1 MNNSIVLLFFIVI
14 IITLYFFITTR
25 CTETETFADN
35 TIASI
40 PTCLSG
46 GHLIDNNTMC
56 SEQMRNP
63 NASGKCPLEYSLID
77 GVCKKEKYIPDRTC
91 PDGYS
96 LTRNRMYCKK

>member
-1 MNNSIVLLFFIVI
+1 M
-14 IITLYFFITTR
+14 YFFITTTTR
-25 CTETETFADN
+25 CTTETFADN
-35 TIASI
+35 TIASK

-56 SEQMRNP
+56 SEQVKKP

-91 PDGYS
+91 SDGYE
-96 LTRNRMYCKK
+96 LTRNIMYCTK

>member
-1 MNNSIVLLFFIVI
+1 MDNSIVLLFFIVI

-25 CTETETFADN
+25 CTETFADN
-35 TIASI
+35 TIPSI

-56 SEQMRNP
+56 SEQMRNQ